1 MLVIFLEEPPPI
13 LSGIATE
20 RGTTNRNVYL
30 FIYFFLKIFQF
41 YIWRTCQFPKIT
53 DENNKNLNYE
63 SMSPGLWEWTD
74 KPHTEPGIAR
84 T

>member
-30 FIYFFLKIFQF
+30 FIYFFKDFSIL
-41 YIWRTCQFPKIT
+41 YL
-53 DENNKNLNYE
+53 KNLPVSQDNRRE
-63 SMSPGLWEWTD
+63 QQKFKLRIDVTWVV
-74 KPHTEPGIAR
+74 R
-84 T
+84 VNR